1 MSRFFF
7 AFFPNSTYVLDRHE
21 CFFSTQYHYM
31 PAIHPGRYYQA
42 FHGGPVKKP
51 AMCLQYA
58 IWAMGALWHPK
69 YDRCAD
75 VFYKRA
81 RYYAEAD
88 EMKVRSQLYCLCPDQ

>member
-1 MSRFFF
+1 
-7 AFFPNSTYVLDRHE
+7 
-21 CFFSTQYHYM
+21 M
-31 PAIHPGRYYQA
+31 PAIHSGRYYQA
-42 FHGGPVKKP
+42 FYGGPLKKP

-81 RYYAEAD
+81 RFYAEAD
-88 EMKVRSQLYCLCPDQ
+88 EMRVRSQRYRLASQSMNHQMTN